1 MAGEAAPKEIPP
13 PAAGDVGFVLISTA
27 LVMIMIAGL
36 GYFYAGM
43 ARDKSAL
50 SLMLISLVSLSIVM
64 IQWFVIGYSLTFSTT
79 SGAFLGNGQFAFF
92 MGVGGDQTVIASL
105 PNLAYALFQG
115 MFAAITPALAVGSIA
130 ERFNLIPMCVFMV
143 VWTTLVYDPIAYWH
157 WGANGWLNALGAL
170 DFAGGTPVH
179 IASGYAG
186 LALALY
192 CGKRRVS
199 DDPFKPHS
207 MSSVI
212 LGTSLLWFG
221 WYGFNGGSAG
231 AANARAALAMV
242 TTTLAAALGGLTW
255 LVIDYVRD
263 RRVSALG
270 FCSGVVSGLV
280 AITPACGH
288 VSPASSLAFGFL
300 GGFVCN
306 YASRLKHQ
314 LRFDD
319 TLDAFG
325 IHGVGGTLGGFLTGI
340 FADKAF
346 IALDGTEKLG
356 GAMSGHPMQIVYQL
370 ASIGAGIGWSFF
382 VTLAIAFIMD
392 KCGLKLRAS
401 AEDEEYG
408 MDHAQMGEFVHDYVA
423 DRVSNSIEM
432 KRSGSRDIAAV
443 PRISDQSQEP
453 AKLIE

>member
-1 MAGEAAPKEIPP
+1 
-13 PAAGDVGFVLISTA
+13 
-27 LVMIMIAGL
+27 
-36 GYFYAGM
+36 
-43 ARDKSAL
+43 
-50 SLMLISLVSLSIVM
+50 ML
-64 IQWFVIGYSLTFSTT
+64 
-79 SGAFLGNGQFAFF
+79 
-92 MGVGGDQTVIASL
+92 
-105 PNLAYALFQG
+105 
-115 MFAAITPALAVGSIA
+115 
-130 ERFNLIPMCVFMV
+130 
-143 VWTTLVYDPIAYWH
+143 TL
-157 WGANGWLNALGAL
+157 
-170 DFAGGTPVH
+170 
-179 IASGYAG
+179 
-186 LALALY
+186 
-192 CGKRRVS
+192 R
-199 DDPFKPHS
+199 
-207 MSSVI
+207 
-212 LGTSLLWFG
+212 FG